1 MKIKEKYRNMCV
13 CVGKMLKGKAIV
25 VVRRCVKVC
34 VCVCLCGDDD
44 KYECI

>member
-1 MKIKEKYRNMCV
+1 MCV
-13 CVGKMLKGKAIV
+13 CVENVEGKKLV

-34 VCVCLCGDDD
+34 VCLCDVDD